1 MGKSISDRRSLG
13 ASSGAY
19 NRTPLKRYRRILHPT
34 DFSVA
39 SRPAFQEALALA
51 RANKARLTILHVI
64 APFAPSLGEGYVPP
78 RTWESIEIQVRSQ
91 AQRELAKLVARA
103 RKAGVR
109 ATSLLQEGPAAD
121 RIVRAARAQRADLVA
136 MGTHGRSGL
145 ARLVMGSVA
154 ERVVGS
160 APCPVLTVR
169 ARRR

>member
-1 MGKSISDRRSLG
+1 MGQSISHRRSLG
-13 ASSGAY
+13 AVSGVY
-19 NRTPLKRYRRILHPT
+19 NRATLRAFRRILHPT
-34 DFSVA
+34 DFSAA
-39 SRPAFQEALALA
+39 SRPAFQLALALA
-51 RANKARLTILHVI
+51 RNSRASLTILHVI
-64 APFAPSLGEGYVPP
+64 APFAPTLGEGYVPP
-78 RTWESIEIQVRSQ
+78 RTWESIERQVRSQ
-91 AQRELAKLVARA
+91 AQNQLAKLVARA

-109 ATSLLQEGPAAD
+109 ATSLLQEGPSAD
-121 RIVRAARAQRADLVA
+121 RIARAARARRADLVV